1 MKTVIAI
8 FAASVLMTACTAIPE
23 SVPDSSIVETVSVK
37 ANDHRF
43 LGVYAGTY
51 TCALG
56 ENGIT
61 VSLDRAEE
69 NTEAA
74 VMGQYFA
81 DARLW
86 FYDTAGNAGHPSGAF
101 NLSGILRGITLKVS
115 PTDWISDV
123 PSNWGAAGISA
134 EFFEQDGEVFLVG
147 RPTGDGT
154 EACERFRLKRL
165 QDF

>member
-1 MKTVIAI
+1 MRNFVMITMAAAALSACATGGVEPLDII
-8 FAASVLMTACTAIPE
+8 EFAAP
-23 SVPDSSIVETVSVK
+23 VEM
-37 ANDHRF
+37 HPY

-61 VSLDRAEE
+61 VSFDRAEE
-69 NTEAA
+69 NTGAA
-74 VMGQYFA
+74 VLGQYFA

-134 EFFEQDGEVFLVG
+134 EFLKEDGEVYLEG

-165 QDF
+165 QNF

>member
-1 MKTVIAI
+1 MRNFIMIAI
-8 FAASVLMTACTAIPE
+8 GAAALSACVTQVQDVAP
-23 SVPDSSIVETVSVK
+23 VERADRIEQVE
-37 ANDHRF
+37 AHPY

-51 TCALG
+51 VCALG

-61 VSLDRAEE
+61 VSLDRAEGI
-69 NTEAA
+69 TEAA
-74 VMGQYFA
+74 VMGMYNT

-101 NLSGILRGITLKVS
+101 NLSGMLRGITLKVS

-134 EFFEQDGEVFLVG
+134 EFLEEDGDIYLEG
-147 RPTGDGT
+147 RPTGAGT

-165 QDF
+165 QGF

>member
-1 MKTVIAI
+1 MRNFIIIALS
-8 FAASVLMTACTAIPE
+8 ATALSACVTQVQDVAP
-23 SVPDSSIVETVSVK
+23 VERVEPIEQVE
-37 ANDHRF
+37 AHPY

-69 NTEAA
+69 NTGAA
-74 VMGQYFA
+74 VLGQYFA

-115 PTDWISDV
+115 PTEWISDV
-123 PSNWGAAGISA
+123 PRNWGAAGISA
-134 EFFEQDGEVFLVG
+134 EFFEEDGDVFLVG
-147 RPTGDGT
+147 RPTGNGT
-154 EACERFRLKRL
+154 EACEPFRLKRL
-165 QDF
+165 QGF